1 MHSQSYPLPSPPSPP
16 PHPPPSLS
24 RLPKAQSTGFPHN
37 IQLPSSGVCVSAEQT
52 QPTDPATNAQ
62 YSSSSRRFYALYA
75 AGDQQQLHQPQRRQP
90 SPLPTTFL
98 TIVLRSTTL
107 SLETSWKR
115 EREKERE
122 REKSWTDLGLNRTIA
137 VSIFFSLLWS
147 RYRNRLVSTSVS
159 FVDRERI
166 GCRV

>member
-137 VSIFFSLLWS
+137 VSIFFSFP
-147 RYRNRLVSTSVS
+147 SV
-159 FVDRERI
+159 V
-166 GCRV
+166 